1 MTVMFRRILLL
12 AFTFFLCALN
22 ASAQTTNYQVYSL
35 FVMNIAKYSSWPQS
49 SAEFDIAVV
58 GKSKVYDELA
68 KYAERGVNGMKM
80 KVRLIEDLAS
90 LGSPQILYLSDGKS
104 SLIDEIIK
112 TTAGK
117 SIMIVTEREGLHKKG
132 AGFSFFINE
141 NNNLRFDINN
151 TELEKRNIKVAKNL
165 SGMAHEVL

>member
-1 MTVMFRRILLL
+1 
-12 AFTFFLCALN
+12 
-22 ASAQTTNYQVYSL
+22 
-35 FVMNIAKYSSWPQS
+35 MNIAKYSSWPQ
-49 SAEFDIAVV
+49 ATTEFDIAVV
-58 GKSKVYDELA
+58 GKSKAYEELT
-68 KYAERGVNGMKM
+68 KYAERGVNGMKV
-80 KVRLIEDLAS
+80 KVRLIEDLSS

-104 SLIDEIIK
+104 SMIDEIIK
-112 TTAGK
+112 TTSGK

>member
-1 MTVMFRRILLL
+1 
-12 AFTFFLCALN
+12 
-22 ASAQTTNYQVYSL
+22 
-35 FVMNIAKYSSWPQS
+35 MNIAKYSSWPQPP
-49 SAEFDIAVV
+49 AEFDIAIV
-58 GKSKVYDELA
+58 GKSKVYEELS
-68 KYAERGVNGMKM
+68 KYAERGVNGLKI
-80 KVRLIEDLAS
+80 KVRLIEDLS
-90 LGSPQILYLSDGKS
+90 LLGAPQILYLSDGKS
-104 SLIDEIIK
+104 SMIDEILK

-165 SGMAHEVL
+165 AGMAHEIL